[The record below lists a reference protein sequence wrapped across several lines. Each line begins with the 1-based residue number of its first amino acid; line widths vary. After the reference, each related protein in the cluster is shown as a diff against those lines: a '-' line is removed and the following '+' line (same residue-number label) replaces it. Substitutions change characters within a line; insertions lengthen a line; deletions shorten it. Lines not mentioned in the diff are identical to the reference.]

1 MNAKSK
7 AIELVQKYYCQI
19 IDTVKFK
26 KAVSLTEAKAFAII
40 AVNEILEHLLVTETC
55 FDKELGEIGN
65 FKKWSEVKDEINKL

>member
-7 AIELVQKYYCQI
+7 AIELVQKYHCQI

-26 KAVSLTEAKAFAII
+26 KAVSLNEAKAFALI
-40 AVNEILEHLLVTETC
+40 AVNEIQEHLLVTEAC

-65 FKKWSEVKDEINKL
+65 FKKWSEVKDEIKKL